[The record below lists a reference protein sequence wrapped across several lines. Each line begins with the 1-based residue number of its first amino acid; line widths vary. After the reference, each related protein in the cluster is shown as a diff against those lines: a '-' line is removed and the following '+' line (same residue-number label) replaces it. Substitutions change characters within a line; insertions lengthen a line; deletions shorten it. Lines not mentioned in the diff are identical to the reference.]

1 MGPFSVEVLR
11 KIRRERLRLL
21 GDSGAPVV
29 RLTLVGTDY
38 YTVRRRSY
46 DPTANVGTPLGPV
59 GATIL
64 ARSKVILLECLGY
77 LLRFLDPRLAEVFYM
92 DTDSI
97 FVALCH
103 PKLEENVSPNLR
115 SEFLAELPRYVNTRD
130 CQELS
135 GYLLLEETAR
145 SAIVFGEK
153 MYTFVSGEGEC
164 FKTRLKGVAYQN
176 LKHLTVD
183 KSLEIIQPGA
193 VLESRRRAFKRVH
206 GGPINMVSETKRFK
220 LAIQPRKRKFTR
232 GGHSFPWC

>member
-11 KIRRERLRLL
+11 KIRRTRLRLL

-103 PKLEENVSPNLR
+103 SFRRKNVHLCLGRGRVLQNQTER
-115 SEFLAELPRYVNTRD
+115 SS
-130 CQELS
+130 LS
-135 GYLLLEETAR
+135 
-145 SAIVFGEK
+145 K
-153 MYTFVSGEGEC
+153 
-164 FKTRLKGVAYQN
+164 
-176 LKHLTVD
+176 
-183 KSLEIIQPGA
+183 
-193 VLESRRRAFKRVH
+193 
-206 GGPINMVSETKRFK
+206 SET
-220 LAIQPRKRKFTR
+220 PH
-232 GGHSFPWC
+232 G